1 MTLNVYVKGEF
12 PTPPPP
18 AYALEVTTVTG
29 IKFQVKVAINSL
41 AEFIDFTFSLDL
53 AYR

>member
-12 PTPPPP
+12 PTPP